1 MLQRKLDLVVETAC
15 ALTDILD
22 ADRSTRLEATIVLLI
37 VFEIL
42 ITFYQMFFPNSG
54 R

>member
-1 MLQRKLDLVVETAC
+1 MLQRKLDLVVETVRAM
-15 ALTDILD
+15 TDILD

-42 ITFYQMFFPNSG
+42 ITFYQMFFPNFG